1 MALRYVLLTLEKNN
15 GGIKDTSVMSS
26 QSVGSTPVAAPTSSQ
41 PSRLVVPPPTIFV
54 TICVNELE
62 PSAEE

>member
-1 MALRYVLLTLEKNN
+1 MALRYVLPTLEKNN

-26 QSVGSTPVAAPTSSQ
+26 QSVDSTPDAYPTSSQ
-41 PSRLVVPPPTIFV
+41 PSRLVVSPAAISV
-54 TICVNELE
+54 TMCVNELE